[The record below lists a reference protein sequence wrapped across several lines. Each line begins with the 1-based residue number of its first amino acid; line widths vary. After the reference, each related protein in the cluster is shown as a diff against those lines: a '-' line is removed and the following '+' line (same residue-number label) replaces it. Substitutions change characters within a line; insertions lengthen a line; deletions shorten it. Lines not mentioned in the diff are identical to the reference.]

1 MNKRIC
7 LAALLFVLAMLP
19 KSSYAG
25 VTPCSGTLEDV
36 ISTNGGVCSIGGV
49 TFTFGPPGFLGVE
62 YSPGLFAGDSAFGP
76 QAWNLDFTPVVNG
89 SNIGFT
95 LTGSFGVSGS
105 PSSFVPS
112 RGINVPGNFADES
125 LGPIFVDVPLGQ
137 ALVGNCV
144 AVGGANVTQDGSNS
158 VAGVLGNGVFAGMT
172 ATGTNQAS
180 QCSSFGVDLTG
191 HTGGQTVSFRQWE
204 FSSDTSAVSG
214 YSSATYLYEFS
225 PLGGSTTPEPASMV
239 LIGTGLLSFG
249 RLFRRKGE
257 AKG

>member
-1 MNKRIC
+1 MTKRIC
-7 LAALLFVLAMLP
+7 LAALLFVLTMLP
-19 KSSYAG
+19 KSSFAA
-25 VTPCSGTLEDV
+25 VTPCSGTLQDV
-36 ISTNGGVCSIGGV
+36 VSTNGGVCSIGGV

-62 YSPGLFAGDSAFGP
+62 YYPGLFAGDSAFGP

-105 PSSFVPS
+105 SSSFVPS

-125 LGPIFVDVPLGQ
+125 LGPIFVDVPIGQ
-137 ALVGNCV
+137 GLIGDCV
-144 AVGGANVTQDGSNS
+144 ALDGANVTQDGSNS
-158 VAGVLGNGVFAGMT
+158 IAGVFSTGVFAGMN
-172 ATGTNQAS
+172 ASGFSQAS
-180 QCSSFGVDLTG
+180 QCSNFGIDATG
-191 HTGGQTVSFRQWE
+191 HAGGETVNFRQWE

-214 YSSATYLYEFS
+214 YSSATFLFQFE
-225 PLGGSTTPEPASMV
+225 PLGGSTTPEPASLV

-257 AKG
+257 AQR